1 MNAFLLHS
9 AEPVLVDTGTGVLA
23 PDFVDALAD
32 RVKLPELKWIWLTHE
47 DRDHAGALERLL
59 ELAPKATVLGTFLTF
74 GRAAPAGAPPFD
86 RTRIVNPGDDV
97 HVGDRVLR
105 AVRPPLYDSPGTLG
119 FLDRSTGAYF
129 SSDCFGAPLPA
140 DLVAGP
146 DTDHIDPD
154 ELRSAQVAW
163 AGTDSP
169 WVAHADGT
177 KLRDQI
183 EAVRGLDPPC
193 CSRHTCLRSG
203 AVSTTAWTRFWP
215 PVRPSRSRRRLMTRS
230 PRCSTNSAP
239 TNTNHRR
246 GPPHD
251 HHRTALPIRRTIQP
265 RRPDRPCRRGLPARR
280 TLRRHPHRR

>member
-1 MNAFLLHS
+1 MNQPHVGSPFAASSGVDVIPTYWPVPGMGVIPMNAFLLHS

-32 RVKLPELKWIWLTHE
+32 CVKLPDLKWIWLTHE
-47 DRDHAGALERLL
+47 DRDHTGALERLL

-74 GRAAPAGAPPFD
+74 GRAAPDGAVPFD

-97 HVGDRVLR
+97 HVDDRVLR

-154 ELRSAQVAW
+154 VLRSAQVAW

-169 WVAHADGT
+169 WVAHADGD

-183 EAVRGLDPPC
+183 EAVRRLAP
-193 CSRHTCLRSG
+193 SVLLSSHL
-203 AVSTTAWTRFWP
+203 P
-215 PVRPSRSRRRLMTRS
+215 PVRRGIDHTLDSVPAASEAE
-230 PRCSTNSAP
+230 PVPAP
-239 TNTNHRR
+239 T
-246 GPPHD
+246 HD
-251 HHRTALPIRRTIQP
+251 QIASLLDAFGVDAHPI
-265 RRPDRPCRRGLPARR
+265 D
-280 TLRRHPHRR
+280 

>member
-1 MNAFLLHS
+1 MNQPHVGNPFAGSAEVDVLPTYWPVPGMGVIPMNAFLLHS

-23 PDFVDALAD
+23 PDFVDSLAD
-32 RVKLPELKWIWLTHE
+32 VVKLSELKWIWLTHE
-47 DRDHAGALERLL
+47 DRDHTGALGRIL

-74 GRAAPAGAPPFD
+74 GRAAPDGALPFD

-140 DLVAGP
+140 DLVTGP
-146 DTDHIDPD
+146 DVDHIDPD
-154 ELRSAQVAW
+154 VLRSAQVAW

-169 WVAHADGT
+169 WVAHADGA

-183 EAVRGLDPPC
+183 EAIRRLDP
-193 CSRHTCLRSG
+193 SVLLSSHL
-203 AVSTTAWTRFWP
+203 P
-215 PVRPSRSRRRLMTRS
+215 PVRCGIDHSLDSVLAASQTEPV
-230 PRCSTNSAP
+230 PAP
-239 TNTNHRR
+239 THEQI
-246 GPPHD
+246 
-251 HHRTALPIRRTIQP
+251 ALLLDEFGVDAHPI
-265 RRPDRPCRRGLPARR
+265 A
-280 TLRRHPHRR
+280 